1 MTSSVVISQ
10 PVRER
15 FNFRVILAFFAIYV
29 IWGSTFLAI
38 RTTVLLVP
46 PWLSAGIRFF
56 TAGVI
61 LFGFTLLRGE
71 RMPSLR
77 EWRSLAV
84 LGVLMFSVTYG
95 ALFWGEQFVP
105 SGITSVL
112 EATLPLFTVLLEV
125 FVLRQ
130 QKFRW
135 RTMAA
140 VAIGFCGVAV
150 MLFKREH

>member
-1 MTSSVVISQ
+1 MATTTVTSPVI
-10 PVRER
+10 RKR
-15 FNFRVILAFFAIYV
+15 FDLRIFLAFFAIYV

-38 RTTVLLVP
+38 RTAVLLAP
-46 PWLSAGIRFF
+46 PWFCAGVRFF

-61 LFGFTLLRGE
+61 LYVFARLRGVAG
-71 RMPSLR
+71 PTLKG
-77 EWRSLAV
+77 WGGLAV
-84 LGVLMFSVTYG
+84 IGVLMFSVTYG

-112 EATLPLFTVLLEV
+112 EATLPLITVLLEV

-135 RTMAA
+135 MSIIA
-140 VAIGFCGVAV
+140 VAVVFCGVAV
-150 MLFKREH
+150 M